1 MYYKIILIIIS
12 TLIIIIRENTSNILI
27 NTTLFDPIVI
37 SFALGQIFRIVF
49 INKTDINLY
58 IPVEKYLSIGIVMM
72 GSQILI
78 SKSGL
83 DNIKLI
89 YIVISSVLLT
99 FYLSLVLK
107 RILNI
112 QSSYAFLLIAGTCI
126 CGPAAISFVSRI
138 TRSSNNQIANA
149 IWINTLNGFLLVI
162 ILPII
167 AYSLG
172 LNPNQFGIWAGASI
186 QSTAQVISSA
196 ALYSDNSVQI
206 AIIFKS
212 LRILLLLPFMILI
225 SLHYSKSTRNPL
237 NNRSLLLE
245 YIPPFMF
252 WFIAIVFVFNS
263 VDQFIIYNFSYSS
276 IIYNTFSIILEVLKS
291 LSKIFLSLSIF
302 GISYGFNVFS
312 KVNFNPKLI
321 LFSFGSSIILII
333 SNYRLLIT

>member
-1 MYYKIILIIIS
+1 MYYKIILIIIT
-12 TLIIIIRENTSNILI
+12 TLIISIRENTSNILI

-107 RILNI
+107 KILNI

-206 AIIFKS
+206 AIIIKS

-225 SLHYSKSTRNPL
+225 SFHYSKSNRNPL

-252 WFIAIVFVFNS
+252 WFIGIVFVFNS

>member
-1 MYYKIILIIIS
+1 MNYKNILFIIS
-12 TLIIIIRENTSNILI
+12 TLVIIIRENTSNILI
-27 NTTLFDPIVI
+27 TSTLFDPIVI
-37 SFALGQIFRIVF
+37 SFVLGQILRIIL
-49 INKTDINLY
+49 INKTDIKLY
-58 IPVEKYLSIGIVMM
+58 IPVEKYLSIGIVLM

-78 SKSGL
+78 SESGL
-83 DNIKLI
+83 HNMKLI
-89 YIVISSVLLT
+89 YILISSVILT

-107 RILNI
+107 KILNI

-167 AYSLG
+167 AYSMG

-206 AIIFKS
+206 AIIIKS

-225 SLHYSKSTRNPL
+225 SFHNSNSNPL
-237 NNRSLLLE
+237 NNRSLLID
-245 YIPPFMF
+245 YIPPFMI
-252 WFIAIVFVFNS
+252 WFIGIVFLFNI
-263 VDQFIIYNFSYSS
+263 VDQFIIINFYYSNFVN
-276 IIYNTFSIILEVLKS
+276 NTFSIFLVMLKS

-302 GISYGFNVFS
+302 GISYSFNAFC
-312 KVNFNPKLI
+312 KVNFKPKLI
-321 LFSFGSSIILII
+321 LFSFASSIILIL

>member
-107 RILNI
+107 KILNI

-162 ILPII
+162 LLPII

-206 AIIFKS
+206 AIIIKS

-225 SLHYSKSTRNPL
+225 SFHYSKSSRNPL

-252 WFIAIVFVFNS
+252 WFIGIVFVFNS

-276 IIYNTFSIILEVLKS
+276 IIYNTFSIILEFLKS

>member
-89 YIVISSVLLT
+89 YIVITSVLLT

-107 RILNI
+107 KILNI

-162 ILPII
+162 ILPIL

-206 AIIFKS
+206 AIIIKS

-225 SLHYSKSTRNPL
+225 SFHYSKSIRNPL

-252 WFIAIVFVFNS
+252 WFIGIVFVFNS

>member
-1 MYYKIILIIIS
+1 MNYKNILFIIS
-12 TLIIIIRENTSNILI
+12 TLLIIIRETTSNILI
-27 NTTLFDPIVI
+27 TSTLFDPIVI
-37 SFALGQIFRIVF
+37 SFVLGQILRIIL
-49 INKTDINLY
+49 INKTDIKLY
-58 IPVEKYLSIGIVMM
+58 IPVEKYLSIGIVLM

-78 SKSGL
+78 SESGL
-83 DNIKLI
+83 HNMKLI
-89 YIVISSVLLT
+89 YILISSVILT

-107 RILNI
+107 KILNI

-167 AYSLG
+167 AYSMG

-206 AIIFKS
+206 AIIIKS

-225 SLHYSKSTRNPL
+225 SFHNSNSNPL
-237 NNRSLLLE
+237 NNRSLLIE
-245 YIPPFMF
+245 YIPPFMI
-252 WFIAIVFVFNS
+252 WFIGIVFLFNI
-263 VDQFIIYNFSYSS
+263 VDQFIIINFYYSHFVN
-276 IIYNTFSIILEVLKS
+276 NTFSIFLVVLKS

-302 GISYGFNVFS
+302 GISYSFNAFC
-312 KVNFNPKLI
+312 KVNFKPKLI
-321 LFSFGSSIILII
+321 LFSFASSIILIL

>member
-1 MYYKIILIIIS
+1 MYYKIILIIIT

-89 YIVISSVLLT
+89 YIVITSVLLT

-107 RILNI
+107 KILNI

-162 ILPII
+162 LLPII

-206 AIIFKS
+206 AIIIKS

-225 SLHYSKSTRNPL
+225 SFHYSKSNRNPL

-252 WFIAIVFVFNS
+252 WFIGIVLLFNS

-276 IIYNTFSIILEVLKS
+276 IIYNTFSIILEFLKS

>member
-27 NTTLFDPIVI
+27 NTSLFDPIVI

-107 RILNI
+107 KILNI

-162 ILPII
+162 LLPII

-206 AIIFKS
+206 AIIIKS

-225 SLHYSKSTRNPL
+225 SFHYSKSNRNPL

-252 WFIAIVFVFNS
+252 WFIGIVFVFNS

>member
-89 YIVISSVLLT
+89 YIVITSVLLT

-107 RILNI
+107 KILNI

-162 ILPII
+162 LLPII

-206 AIIFKS
+206 AIIIKS

-225 SLHYSKSTRNPL
+225 SFHYSKSNRNPL

-252 WFIAIVFVFNS
+252 WFIGIVLLFNS

>member
-89 YIVISSVLLT
+89 YIVITSVLLT

-107 RILNI
+107 KILNI

-162 ILPII
+162 LLPII
-167 AYSLG
+167 AYLLG

-206 AIIFKS
+206 AIIIKS

-225 SLHYSKSTRNPL
+225 SFHYSKSSRNPL

-252 WFIAIVFVFNS
+252 WFIGIVFVFNS

>member
-1 MYYKIILIIIS
+1 MYYKIILIIIT
-12 TLIIIIRENTSNILI
+12 TLIISIRENTSNILI

-37 SFALGQIFRIVF
+37 SFALGQILRIVF

-107 RILNI
+107 KILNI

-206 AIIFKS
+206 AIIIKS
-212 LRILLLLPFMILI
+212 IRILLLLPFMILI
-225 SLHYSKSTRNPL
+225 SFHYSKSNRNPL

-252 WFIAIVFVFNS
+252 WFIGIVFVFNS

>member
-1 MYYKIILIIIS
+1 MYYKIILIIIT
-12 TLIIIIRENTSNILI
+12 TLIISIRENTSNILI

-107 RILNI
+107 KILNI

-206 AIIFKS
+206 AIIIKS

-225 SLHYSKSTRNPL
+225 SFHYSKSNRNPL
-237 NNRSLLLE
+237 NNSSLLLE

-252 WFIAIVFVFNS
+252 WFIGIVFVFNS

-276 IIYNTFSIILEVLKS
+276 IIYNTFSIILEVLQS